1 MLDYFYHRNL
11 KPDLERW
18 VEKGWVSSE
27 SAANILREIEGGDG
41 RSRLPLALAGIG
53 VVCVAL
59 ALAAF
64 IAANWDGIPRNAK
77 LIGIVLLV
85 AGSHGVAALCAS
97 KGKKGLADLATAFAS
112 LTFIGGMALV
122 GQIFHLSANL
132 SGGAFLVTIG
142 ALAAAWLTGS
152 RASLM
157 IGAIAAIIW
166 QWERP
171 EFGAGLL
178 QANIIGFAFFAATAL
193 HAARYS
199 NMLTR
204 WLVVALLMVSV
215 GRLIVDYAPKE
226 GVHRDLEEF
235 MVITGFACLAA
246 IMVQV
251 PAIIDMAIKWASSYP
266 KRHLGH
272 WMLMSSFQDAGILIL
287 CALTPFLLIV
297 LGDGNEMPFI
307 QNFSTIPQFVLLAL
321 ALASSVIGAVLS
333 FKTGKALTLFGVIFL
348 ALLAA
353 FMPLVIDSM
362 IVLSALALAASIA
375 IVVLGTLYRRHLWS
389 LGGYAALSVISLW
402 LLYETIGSLLGQA
415 LFFLIAG
422 LLLLVLAFAA
432 MKLLKHFS
440 PAKTP
445 ASGKEAAQ

>member
-1 MLDYFYHRNL
+1 MLDYFYHRQL

-18 VEKGWVSSE
+18 VEKGWVSSDG
-27 SAANILREIEGGDG
+27 AAHILRDIEGGDG

-53 VVCVAL
+53 IVCVAL

-64 IAANWDGIPRNAK
+64 IAANWDGIPRMTK
-77 LIGIVLLV
+77 LVGIVILV
-85 AGSHGVAALCAS
+85 AGSHGIAALCAS
-97 KGKKGLADLATAFAS
+97 KGKKALADLATAFAS

-122 GQIFHLSANL
+122 GQIFHLPANW

-142 ALAAAWLTGS
+142 GLAAAWLTGS
-152 RASLM
+152 RASLI
-157 IGAIAAIIW
+157 IGAIAAIMW
-166 QWERP
+166 QWDRP
-171 EFGAGLL
+171 EFGPGLL
-178 QANIIGFAFFAATAL
+178 QANIIGFVFLAATAL
-193 HAARYS
+193 HAARYA

-204 WLVVALLMVSV
+204 WLTVALLMVSV

-226 GVHRDLEEF
+226 GVHHDLEEF
-235 MVITGFACLAA
+235 MVITGFSCLAA

-272 WMLMSSFQDAGILIL
+272 WMLMSSLQDAGILIF

-297 LGDGNEMPFI
+297 LGSGNEMPVI
-307 QNFSTIPQFVLLAL
+307 QTFSTVPQFALLAI
-321 ALASSVIGAVLS
+321 ALASSAIGAVLS

-353 FMPLVIDSM
+353 FMPLIIDNM
-362 IVLSALALAASIA
+362 IVLSALALVASIA
-375 IVVLGTLYRRHLWS
+375 IVVLGTLYRQHIWS
-389 LGGYAALSVISLW
+389 LGGYASLAAISLW

-415 LFFLIAG
+415 LFFLVAG
-422 LLLLVLAFAA
+422 LLLLVVAFVA
-432 MKLLKHFS
+432 MKLMRRFS
-440 PAKTP
+440 PEAKAPLTP
-445 ASGKEAAQ
+445 EGGQ